1 MLTLVILQQKTTVN
15 TIFLRI
21 LHTQCNS
28 LSTSLYSTRLPFN
41 EYTFNFSATAI
52 YIMERETLE
61 QVDPLTKVLFPN
73 WWSVSCQNNKLKT
86 IARKELLHNTIRT
99 ELHDRRKYF
108 FVSRRWVWNVYKIGQ
123 ARVEPHTNSLL
134 LKSVMWFSIVL

>member
-1 MLTLVILQQKTTVN
+1 
-15 TIFLRI
+15 
-21 LHTQCNS
+21 
-28 LSTSLYSTRLPFN
+28 
-41 EYTFNFSATAI
+41 
-52 YIMERETLE
+52 MERETLE
-61 QVDPLTKVLFPN
+61 QVDPLTKVLFQN

-123 ARVEPHTNSLL
+123 ARVEPHTMNASEVSNVVFYCFIISLDQDFFFL
-134 LKSVMWFSIVL
+134 LKEATVAYLGRL